1 MGADKAEDFELER
14 WKEKIAK
21 PFFGANEDRGK
32 GNFCFTRSI
41 GKRDVKTGRYADYDV
56 SQVQDILSKMP
67 LNNKIHFE
75 QGFTDDFVR
84 DLLKLTSNLKDHEVE
99 GILSKM
105 AGYRSKIEAL
115 EKELVWATKD
125 GKQAYPE
132 KKKELE
138 GTLGRLKNL
147 SQPTREQVT
156 ELAKAKKLYQ
166 VIQIF
171 EGHYPRPNSP
181 RPLLTSQRIH
191 CSQVTWTDCCLP
203 FKQGQLPMAD
213 FSIRRAKGGLRVR
226 RSKPERKAEKILEHR
241 QEARPTSHVSQ
252 DAPARPETSLSG
264 PRGRGRFD
272 VPSDRPRGRL
282 RSNSRLPLP
291 VMYWYW
297 VGIILFLL

>member
-41 GKRDVKTGRYADYDV
+41 GKRDAKTGRYADYDV
-56 SQVQDILSKMP
+56 RQVQAILSKMP

-125 GKQAYPE
+125 GKEAYPE
-132 KKKELE
+132 KKRAGGHTWAAQKFV
-138 GTLGRLKNL
+138 
-147 SQPTREQVT
+147 PTDTRT
-156 ELAKAKKLYQ
+156 
-166 VIQIF
+166 
-171 EGHYPRPNSP
+171 GN
-181 RPLLTSQRIH
+181 
-191 CSQVTWTDCCLP
+191 
-203 FKQGQLPMAD
+203 
-213 FSIRRAKGGLRVR
+213 RA
-226 RSKPERKAEKILEHR
+226 RK
-241 QEARPTSHVSQ
+241 S
-252 DAPARPETSLSG
+252 
-264 PRGRGRFD
+264 
-272 VPSDRPRGRL
+272 
-282 RSNSRLPLP
+282 
-291 VMYWYW
+291 
-297 VGIILFLL
+297 